1 MSQVNVLAVFLAALS
16 SFMLGGLWYSDALL
30 GKVWRREAGDV
41 REKAGTGHP
50 AKVFGLSFLHA
61 LVAAF
66 AYAWIVPAPAGA
78 AAALGQGLLVG
89 AGLVATSFGI
99 NYQFAGRR
107 ARLWLVDGGYHTAQ
121 FALYGL
127 ILGLWR

>member
-1 MSQVNVLAVFLAALS
+1 MSQVNVLAVFVAALS

-30 GKVWRREAGDV
+30 GRVWRREAGDA
-41 REKAGTGHP
+41 REKAGSGHP
-50 AKVFGLSFLHA
+50 AQVFGLSFLHA

-99 NYQFAGRR
+99 NYQFAGRS

-127 ILGLWR
+127 VLGLWR